1 MRRLQR
7 INRNAMTLAPSTIPA
22 SPAENAVAN
31 ATHESADTLKLL
43 ALRRST
49 KLAFLQEPG
58 PTNAQLDAL
67 LRVAA
72 RAPDHGKLGPWR
84 FVVIE
89 GEGRAR
95 AGEALAKAISDD
107 AGVTADRLVFER
119 NRFSAIPTT
128 VMVVSTAQP
137 HVKIP
142 EWEQTL
148 SAGAVCYGLLIAA
161 HAMGFAGCW
170 LTDWMTYD
178 ARGRAALGLA
188 EHERIAGFVYLGSTN
203 EPALERVRADYGVR
217 VSRL

>member
-1 MRRLQR
+1 
-7 INRNAMTLAPSTIPA
+7 MTIAPSTIPA
-22 SPAENAVAN
+22 APAENAPAS
-31 ATHESADTLKLL
+31 ATHESADALKLM

-49 KLAFLQEPG
+49 KLGYLQEPG
-58 PTNAQLDAL
+58 PTSAQLDAL
-67 LRVAA
+67 LRLAA

-95 AGEALAKAISDD
+95 AGEALAKVKAEEP
-107 AGVTADRLVFER
+107 GTTEDRLQFER
-119 NRFSAIPTT
+119 DRFKAVPTT
-128 VMVVSTAQP
+128 VMIVSSAQP
-137 HVKIP
+137 HAKIP
-142 EWEQTL
+142 EWEQVL

-170 LTDWMTYD
+170 LSDWMTYD

-188 EHERIAGFVYLGSTN
+188 EFERIAGFVYLGSTR
-203 EPALERVRADYGVR
+203 EAAIERVRADYSAR